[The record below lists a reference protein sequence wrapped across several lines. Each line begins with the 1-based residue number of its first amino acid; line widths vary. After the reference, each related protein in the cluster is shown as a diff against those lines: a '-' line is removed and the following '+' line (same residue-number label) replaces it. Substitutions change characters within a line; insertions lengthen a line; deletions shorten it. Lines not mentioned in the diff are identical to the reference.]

1 MSDATQHQQPKEV
14 LENPPSTADRS
25 PSGRVFGQIKDELS
39 RREPTSEAS
48 FFDGQSMEPFDSHDP
63 LFALL
68 GAFGDPNGPT
78 TNVAGNKHEYLDDSH
93 GDGER

>member
-1 MSDATQHQQPKEV
+1 MSDTTQHRQPKEA
-14 LENPPSTADRS
+14 LESPPSAADQS
-25 PSGRVFGQIKDELS
+25 PSDRVFDQIEDELS
-39 RREPTSEAS
+39 ARKPMPAAS

-68 GAFGDPNGPT
+68 GAFGDPNGPK
-78 TNVAGNKHEYLDDSH
+78 TNIAGNKHEYLDDSH